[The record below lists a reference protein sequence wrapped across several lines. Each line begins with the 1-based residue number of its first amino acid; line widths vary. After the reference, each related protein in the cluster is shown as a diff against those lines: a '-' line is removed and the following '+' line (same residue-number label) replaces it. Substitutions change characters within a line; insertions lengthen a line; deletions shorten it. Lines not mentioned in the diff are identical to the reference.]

1 MGVEPFIERR
11 ELSRLWPAPARAVA
25 AGDSVLVS
33 ASWKRWADGAAI
45 ARWDALALNAAEPNP
60 FFESW
65 YLLPA
70 LRRFDP
76 MGKVEMLR
84 FERGGELVGLIPV
97 ERCWRYQRWPLPHLR
112 TWLHH
117 NCFVAA
123 PLVARGAERA
133 FWAAFLA
140 WSDAN
145 GGPALFAHLPEIPI
159 DGYLAG
165 ALRAEAAAQGRR
177 LELVH
182 REERALLDSD
192 LTPADYLEQA
202 VRGKK
207 RKELRRQQTRLSEEG
222 KLKLERFADDR
233 CLATWIDHFLAL
245 EASGWKGAAGSAL
258 AAHDATTGL
267 FRDALRGAAE
277 RGRLERLSLTLDGR
291 PVAML
296 ANFITPPGAFSY
308 KTAFD
313 ERFARFSPG
322 VLLQLENLA
331 LLDHG
336 AVAWCDSCAAP
347 DHPMIDGLW
356 TERRTIGRYSVAI
369 GGAAK
374 RAGFDRVVGAELS
387 RSPRG
392 IAARR

>member
-1 MGVEPFIERR
+1 MGVEQFIERR
-11 ELSRLWPAPARAVA
+11 EMSRYSPASARAVA
-25 AGDSVLVS
+25 AGDSVLVA
-33 ASWKRWADGAAI
+33 ASWKSWADGAAI
-45 ARWDALALNAAEPNP
+45 ERWDALTQNAAEPNP

-70 LRRFDP
+70 LRRLDKA
-76 MGKVEMLR
+76 GKIEILR
-84 FERGGELVGLIPV
+84 FERAGQLVGLMPL
-97 ERCWRYQRWPLPHLR
+97 ESSWRYQRWPLPHLR
-112 TWLHH
+112 TWLHP
-117 NCFVAA
+117 NCFAA
-123 PLVARGAERA
+123 GPLVAKGSERA
-133 FWAAFLA
+133 FWAAFLVWA
-140 WSDAN
+140 DTN
-145 GGPALFAHLPEIPI
+145 GGPALFAHLPEMPI
-159 DGYLAG
+159 DGEIAA

-177 LELVH
+177 IELVY
-182 REERALLDSD
+182 RSERALLDSD
-192 LTPADYLEQA
+192 LSPTDYLGQA

-207 RKELRRQQTRLSEEG
+207 RKELRRQHARLSDEG
-222 KLKLERFADDR
+222 KLKLERYSDDR

-331 LLDHG
+331 LLDNETL
-336 AVAWCDSCAAP
+336 AWCDSCAAP

-356 TERRTIGRYSVAI
+356 TERRRIGRYSVAI

-374 RAGFDRVVGAELS
+374 RAAFDRLVGAELS

-392 IAARR
+392 IAA